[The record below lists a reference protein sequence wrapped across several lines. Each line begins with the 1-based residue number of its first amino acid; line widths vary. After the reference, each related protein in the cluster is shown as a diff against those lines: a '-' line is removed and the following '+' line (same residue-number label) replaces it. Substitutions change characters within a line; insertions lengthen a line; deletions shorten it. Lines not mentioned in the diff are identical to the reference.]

1 MMFRGSPSQG
11 RAKLAFFNL
20 NNIVLE
26 IIEPIGGLS
35 TWSKFLEKHGA
46 VSWLMF
52 RSYIYNLWLC
62 LLAVDERQCSRQ
74 TGLAALKAF
83 Q

>member
-35 TWSKFLEKHGA
+35 TWSEFLEKHGA

-52 RSYIYNLWLC
+52 GS
-62 LLAVDERQCSRQ
+62 
-74 TGLAALKAF
+74 
-83 Q
+83 

>member
-26 IIEPIGGLS
+26 IIEPIGGPS
-35 TWSKFLEKHGA
+35 TWSEFLEKHEA
-46 VSWLMF
+46 VS
-52 RSYIYNLWLC
+52 
-62 LLAVDERQCSRQ
+62 
-74 TGLAALKAF
+74 
-83 Q
+83 

>member
-26 IIEPIGGLS
+26 VIEPIGGLS
-35 TWSKFLEKHGA
+35 TWSKFLEKLGA
-46 VSWLMF
+46 VSWLVF
-52 RSYIYNLWLC
+52 RS
-62 LLAVDERQCSRQ
+62 
-74 TGLAALKAF
+74 
-83 Q
+83 